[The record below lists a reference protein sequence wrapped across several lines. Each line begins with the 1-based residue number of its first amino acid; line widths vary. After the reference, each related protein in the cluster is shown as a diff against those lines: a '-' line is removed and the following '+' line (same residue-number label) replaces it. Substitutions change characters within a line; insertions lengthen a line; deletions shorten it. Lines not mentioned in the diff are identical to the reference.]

1 MRYTPTMRQLGD
13 DIAAKDFYLEKCTDQ
28 FMDII
33 DEILQLLIDQ
43 GRGIEINTAGWKYGL
58 GHPNPHEKI
67 LTRYLELGGEI
78 LSIGSDAHEAKHLG
92 YSFEQVPAVL
102 SQCGFRYYTEFKDR
116 KPRMI
121 PLS

>member
-1 MRYTPTMRQLGD
+1 
-13 DIAAKDFYLEKCTDQ
+13 
-28 FMDII
+28 MDII

-67 LTRYLELGGEI
+67 LIRYLELGGEI

>member
-1 MRYTPTMRQLGD
+1 MILPPK
-13 DIAAKDFYLEKCTDQ
+13 IF
-28 FMDII
+28 I

-92 YSFEQVPAVL
+92 YSFEQVPEVL